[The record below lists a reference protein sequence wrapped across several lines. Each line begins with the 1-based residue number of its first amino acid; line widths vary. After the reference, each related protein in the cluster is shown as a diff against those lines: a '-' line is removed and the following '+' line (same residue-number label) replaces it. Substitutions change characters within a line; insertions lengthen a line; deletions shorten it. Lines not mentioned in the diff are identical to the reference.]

1 MAFAKRPT
9 EPGEQLSLSN
19 TTPGLMKSVTPPS
32 SHKSNSLNS
41 LGAFFRGMGI
51 ASLHFKSTEH
61 LFATQQ
67 LAYQKV
73 ILALL
78 DIQYHKNQ
86 CKIKQSPVTIF

>member
-1 MAFAKRPT
+1 
-9 EPGEQLSLSN
+9 
-19 TTPGLMKSVTPPS
+19 
-32 SHKSNSLNS
+32 
-41 LGAFFRGMGI
+41 MGI